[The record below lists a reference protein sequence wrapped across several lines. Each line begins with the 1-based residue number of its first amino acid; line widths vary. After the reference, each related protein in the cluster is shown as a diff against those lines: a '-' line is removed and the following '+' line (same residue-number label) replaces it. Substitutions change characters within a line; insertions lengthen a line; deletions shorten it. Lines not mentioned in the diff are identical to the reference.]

1 MKLGVYN
8 AVLHDR
14 PLPDALK
21 VIADL
26 GLTGIEINSGGF
38 LAGRAHPDLRRHP
51 GQRHGP

>member
-14 PLPDALK
+14 PLPDTLK

-38 LAGRAHPDLRRHP
+38 LPATHIRPSTTSW
-51 GQRHGP
+51 

>member
-1 MKLGVYN
+1 MKLGVCN

-38 LAGRAHPDLRRHP
+38 LPAVHNPDLRRHP
-51 GQRHGP
+51 GQRHGA